1 MSRIR
6 NTRARLVALLA
17 GFLLI
22 GLGYSLVV
30 PPFEAP
36 DELFHYA
43 FARHLAAGH
52 GLPVQNPE
60 VEAPWEQE
68 GSQAPLYYWLVG
80 RLTAAIDQDDFAR
93 ISVRNPRANIGDPLF
108 PGNKNFMLYSSV
120 DWPLVG
126 ANLALHVGRW
136 FSLLLGLV
144 TLLCTWITARLAF
157 AERPGLAWI
166 TTLIV
171 AAIPQFGFISAA
183 LTNDTLII
191 AASAATLAWLAGL
204 IRWHFADQRPI
215 PIWHWLVLGGL
226 LGIAALSKLQGLG
239 LFLLSALVG
248 VGLAWQRRDWRLL
261 LRAFLPVALP
271 ALLIA
276 GWWYGRNL
284 SLYGDWSGLGHLLAN
299 NGRREDPLTLSGFWR
314 EFRGLRYS
322 FWGLFGWFNLLL
334 PQWIYNLLDGIT
346 LAALA
351 GLGLRGLQGL
361 RRRSGRKLTPQ
372 QAIRGMLAL
381 WALLSAALL
390 IYWTLQA
397 TGSQGRLLFPGIG
410 ALIVMLVLG
419 LEVWIR
425 RLPSR
430 WQALAWSALPALL
443 LGCSLYALLSLLP
456 ASYRAPAPIAA
467 PPATAIPVDAIYGTS
482 DQLRV
487 LGYDLPDQRY
497 TVGDVVPITLYLKSD
512 KPVGAD
518 YQLFIQLLD
527 ENRVEVANLTS
538 HPGWGRNP
546 TSLWQPGAIYADTYP
561 LLISGPV
568 ADWAPLLAHL
578 YIGFVDPQ
586 TESSGRFPIPAQTT
600 SGAAL
605 DPPFLGQV
613 AIRPREPAT
622 LANVE
627 LVGATFGGV
636 IALSGYALSQAEPLQ
651 AGQPLTLTVQ
661 WDVLATPAAA
671 YTAFVH
677 VRQGGTTVV
686 GFDQA
691 PAGQRFPTQYW
702 RAGDRILDQVPLA
715 LPAELPAGEYE
726 VWVGLYETAS
736 QGTLRLPITSPGG
749 LGTGDGEVLIGRVRV
764 GE

>member
-1 MSRIR
+1 MR
-6 NTRARLVALLA
+6 TAWGRLAALLV

-22 GLGYSLVV
+22 GLWYSLVV

-36 DELFHYA
+36 DEPFHYA
-43 FARHLAAGH
+43 FARHLAAGN

-80 RLTAAIDQDDFAR
+80 RLTAAIDQADFEQ
-93 ISVRNPRANIGDPLF
+93 IGVHNPRANIGDPLF

-136 FSLLLGLV
+136 FSLFLGLV
-144 TLLCTWITARLAF
+144 TLLCTYFTARLAF
-157 AERPGLAWI
+157 AEQPALAWI
-166 TTLIV
+166 TTLFV

-191 AASAATLAWLAGL
+191 AVSAATLAWLAYL
-204 IRWHFADQRPI
+204 LHWHFGNQQPI
-215 PIWHWLVLGGL
+215 PLWHWLVLGSL

-239 LFLLSALVG
+239 LFLLSACVG
-248 VGLAWQRRDWRLL
+248 VGLAWRRHDWRLL
-261 LRAFLPVALP
+261 VRAFLPVALP

-276 GWWYGRNL
+276 GWWYWRNL

-346 LAALA
+346 LVAVV
-351 GLGLRGLQGL
+351 GLGMRARKWLSLHTLRQ
-361 RRRSGRKLTPQ
+361 LTPA
-372 QAIRGMLAL
+372 QAIRWMLAL
-381 WALLSAALL
+381 WALLSFALL
-390 IYWTLQA
+390 IYWTLRA

-410 ALIVMLVLG
+410 ALIALLVLG

-430 WQALAWSALPALL
+430 WQPLAWSVLPLLL
-443 LGCSLYALLSLLP
+443 LGSSLYALLSLLP
-456 ASYRAPAPIAA
+456 ASYRAPAPVAA
-467 PPATAIPVDAIYGTS
+467 MPATAHPVDVIYGTS
-482 DQLRV
+482 DQIRL
-487 LGYDLPDQRY
+487 LGLELPDQRY
-497 TVGDVVPITLYLKSD
+497 TVGDVIPLTLYLQSER
-512 KPVGAD
+512 PVQAD
-518 YQLFIQLLD
+518 YQLFVQLLD
-527 ENRVEVANLTS
+527 ENRVEIANLTS

-561 LLISGPV
+561 LLITGPV
-568 ADWAPLLAHL
+568 DEWAPVLAQL
-578 YIGFVDPQ
+578 YIGFVDPR
-586 TESSGRFPIPAQTT
+586 TETSGRFPIPAQTA
-600 SGAAL
+600 SGEPL

-613 AIRPREPAT
+613 AVSPHQQAT
-622 LANVE
+622 LMDAAEVS
-627 LVGATFGGV
+627 ASFGGV
-636 IALSGYALSQAEPLQ
+636 IALSSYTVSQVEPLQ
-651 AGQPLTLTVQ
+651 AGQPLTLTLQ
-661 WDVLATPAAA
+661 WDALGTPATE

-677 VRQGGTTVV
+677 VRQNGSTVM

-691 PAGQRFPTQYW
+691 PAGQRFPTHYW
-702 RAGDRILDQVPLA
+702 RAGDRILQQVPLV
-715 LPAELPAGEYE
+715 LPTDLAAGEYD

-736 QGTLRLPITSPGG
+736 QGTLRLPITGPGG
-749 LGTGDGEVLIGRVRV
+749 LGTGDGEVLIGKLAVS
-764 GE
+764 E